1 MTGEWAYVVGLGVIA
16 FDSGGVRGVSLAA
29 ISRMVPAAIVSP
41 FVSPISD
48 RYSRRGVLIV
58 TGVGRAVA
66 VIIGGVILFLGLP
79 VLGVFVCVALA
90 SPLSVLMRPAY
101 SALLPSLVR
110 TPHELAACNVA
121 TTVIESASMVTG
133 PGLAGVLLAFEEP
146 GMVFIVSGV
155 AFLWSAQLA
164 WRLPTAEQVAPS
176 KHRRLI
182 AESAEG
188 VAAIRSLPHAVLLIC
203 LYLAQT
209 LIRGA
214 LNVLIIVVA
223 LQLLRMGQPGVGLLN
238 GAIGVG
244 GVIGAVAPMILMSGR
259 GFGFAFLTGLSL
271 WGLPLA
277 MIGVW
282 PTPALAIALVA
293 MLGSARSVVEVSGIT
308 ALQRIV
314 PAGVLGRVLALLEGA
329 LTLAL
334 ALGALLAPA
343 VVALVGT
350 RPALIAIGLSL
361 PLLAVFSVP
370 AMRAFDRSQAI
381 SRSRMDLLRGVSIFE
396 PLPIAALDHLSSRL
410 KLIVAMAGQVVCR
423 QGERGDTFFVIAKG
437 VVEVSV
443 DGRSTRHQGPGEF
456 FGEIALLRD
465 VPRTATVIATGKVFL
480 YALHRDDFI
489 GTVTGHAAASAAADA
504 VVASRLSGLAPAVT
518 AI

>member
-16 FDSGGVRGVSLAA
+16 FDAGGVRGVSLAA
-29 ISRMVPAAIVSP
+29 ISRMVPAALVTP
-41 FVSPISD
+41 FISPISD
-48 RYSRRGVLIV
+48 RHSRRGVLVV
-58 TGVGRAVA
+58 TGVGRAAA
-66 VIIGGVILFLGLP
+66 VILGGLILILDLP
-79 VLGVFVCVALA
+79 VIGVYICVALA

-133 PGLAGVLLAFEEP
+133 PGLAGILLAFDEP
-146 GMVFIVSGV
+146 GTVFIVSGF
-155 AFLWSAQLA
+155 AFLWSALLA
-164 WRLPTAEQVAPS
+164 WRLPASEQVARNS
-176 KHRRLI
+176 HRRLI
-182 AESAEG
+182 TESVEG
-188 VAAIRSLPHAVLLIC
+188 VVAIKGLPHAVLLIL

-244 GVIGAVAPMILMSGR
+244 GVVGAIAPMILMSGR
-259 GFGFAFLTGLSL
+259 GFGFAFLTGLAL

-277 MIGVW
+277 LIGIW
-282 PTPALAIALVA
+282 PTPVLAVALVA

-314 PAGVLGRVLALLEGA
+314 PAGVLGRVLSLLEGA
-329 LTLAL
+329 ITLAL
-334 ALGALLAPA
+334 ALGAVLAP
-343 VVALVGT
+343 VLVAIVGT
-350 RPALIAIGLSL
+350 RAALIATGLSL
-361 PLLAVFSVP
+361 PVLALFSIP
-370 AMRAFDRSQAI
+370 AMQAFDRSQAAT
-381 SRSRMDLLRGVSIFE
+381 RDRLHLLRGVSIFE
-396 PLPIAALDHLSSRL
+396 PLPIVALDHLAGRL
-410 KLIVAMAGQVVCR
+410 QQIVASTGQVICR
-423 QGERGDTFFVIAKG
+423 QGGKGDTFFVIAEG
-437 VVEVSV
+437 DVEVSV
-443 DGRSTRHQGPGEF
+443 DGKSTRIQGRGEF

-465 VPRTATVIATGKVFL
+465 VPRTATVTAINKVVL

-489 GTVTGHAAASAAADA
+489 GTVTGHAEASAAADA
-504 VVASRLSGLAPAVT
+504 VVTSRLSGLSPAVAT
-518 AI
+518 I